1 MSDKLKEVANHT
13 RQFTKKKRIQFNDV
27 SENSNSNFLRQR
39 IISES
44 SKHTRI
50 EDDLSLQEQLV
61 NDTADIAGSKTNT
74 CHLEQCSDSE
84 NLFTSE
90 SSFMSNLSQIFLNQ
104 LTPTKETNAS
114 RLHNDEQV
122 TPPNQDVSESKLY
135 QSTPVEQ
142 NKKDKQRSCDT
153 YDHITSSELESSAT
167 DPVLCQDSEQSNK
180 KSSPSPPTLTSTATM
195 TTTSTTTTSTM
206 TTTTMI
212 ISTTSTTSTT
222 TTTATTMMMVKTIAP
237 YESILSHLKIS
248 RWVSL
253 FRLRLSH
260 Y

>member
-27 SENSNSNFLRQR
+27 SENSNSNFLRQK

-61 NDTADIAGSKTNT
+61 NDAADIAGSKTNT
-74 CHLEQCSDSE
+74 CYLEQYSDGE
-84 NLFTSE
+84 NLFMSE
-90 SSFMSNLSQIFLNQ
+90 STDRMSNLSQTFLNQ
-104 LTPTKETNAS
+104 LTPAKRKETNAMS

-122 TPPNQDVSESKLY
+122 TPPNQDSEPKLY

-142 NKKDKQRSCDT
+142 NKKDEQKSCDT
-153 YDHITSSELESSAT
+153 YDLITSSELESSAT
-167 DPVLCQDSEQSNK
+167 DPVLCQDSEQNNK
-180 KSSPSPPTLTSTATM
+180 KSSPSPPTLTSTTKTTTATM
-195 TTTSTTTTSTM
+195 TTISTM
-206 TTTTMI
+206 
-212 ISTTSTTSTT
+212 
-222 TTTATTMMMVKTIAP
+222 TTTATTMTMTVKTIAP
-237 YESILSHLKIS
+237 YESILSHLKIP